1 MRKILVIIL
10 ILNFSGCTFT
20 VWEKEVEVI
29 PLDGNQGQS
38 STLSI
43 PGAPGDEWFK
53 FIDFNH
59 IVDSIVEIFKST
71 SAKEAIRN
79 RVHYKEKKRFFHIGP

>member
-1 MRKILVIIL
+1 MKRILVIIL

-20 VWEKEVEVI
+20 VWQKEVEMI
-29 PLDGNQGQS
+29 PLDGNQNQM
-38 STLSI
+38 STFSA
-43 PGAPGDEWFK
+43 PSAPGDEWFK

-79 RVHYKEKKRFFHIGP
+79 RVHYKEKKSFFHIEL